1 MRFIR
6 HGTNLTDISMIAI
19 AITACIS
26 IDIDRALDTARLSL
40 NNSVIADKPI
50 LFAGFFRIALNI
62 MTKIDAFAR

>member
-1 MRFIR
+1 
-6 HGTNLTDISMIAI
+6 MIAI